1 MLAAANR
8 LRKPK
13 DINLVYRRGIYGGVG
28 DLSVKVTPNKQI
40 ESRLVVVVGKKI
52 SKRAV
57 VRNLIRRR
65 IIGAVREIW
74 ATLPPG
80 YDIVVSV
87 HVDLSDRPF
96 AELRRSL
103 EESLRRAKLWP

>member
-8 LRKPK
+8 LRKPN
-13 DINLVYRRGIYGGVG
+13 DINLVYRRGIYGGGG
-28 DLSVKVTPNKQI
+28 DLSIKAAPNKLTQ
-40 ESRLVVVVGKKI
+40 SRLVVVVSKKI

-65 IIGAVREIW
+65 LIGAVREIW

-87 HVDLSDRPF
+87 HADLSHRPF
-96 AELRRSL
+96 PELGNML
-103 EESLRRAKLWP
+103 KEALRRARVWS